1 MATPFR
7 HFNTFFGD
15 PVRAIL
21 TMHLNKAIKEDN
33 LVELAVETGAFL
45 ETRLNELAKKYPRF
59 IQNVRGKGT
68 FLASDSETVADREAL
83 INGLRKHG
91 IIQGICG
98 TQTIR
103 LRPSLYFEKK
113 HADIYTERLD

>member
-33 LVELAVETGAFL
+33 LVELAVETGAHL
-45 ETRLNELAKKYPRF
+45 ETKLNELAKDLVNKLPAMPNTFSVETTKQYYAEGS
-59 IQNVRGKGT
+59 RGKYENTEG
-68 FLASDSETVADREAL
+68 
-83 INGLRKHG
+83 GHG
-91 IIQGICG
+91 IIRTVMATGG
-98 TQTIR
+98 T
-103 LRPSLYFEKK
+103 
-113 HADIYTERLD
+113 